1 LSRRAAAA
9 LAAAAAATALLLA
22 GCGAH
27 HNPEELRLERS
38 HLAWAVR
45 ELRLAAGPIAREVA
59 AAKAAWPLVAGG
71 LHNSTPGEVESRVSR
86 AAALARQVPTP
97 AIVRYVHEL
106 TGPATGIVGLIESF
120 TNLVAPG
127 WQVTAFTVHAL
138 RHGPARVAR
147 FMDANAA
154 VYLYAIYDSH
164 FNLGQ
169 IGKSVADAYERLGGP
184 SAFGGSLTLA
194 QVDAVV
200 RAYSPAADRLSP
212 HPPPQLEI

>member
-9 LAAAAAATALLLA
+9 GVAAAALLLA

-45 ELRLAAGPIAREVA
+45 ELRVASGPIAREVA
-59 AAKAAWPLVAGG
+59 AAKDAWPLIAGG
-71 LHNSTPGEVESRVSR
+71 LHNSTPAEVQSRVSR
-86 AAALARQVPTP
+86 AAALAREVPTP

-106 TGPATGIVGLIESF
+106 TGPAAGIVTLIESF
-120 TNLVAPG
+120 TNLVGPG

-138 RHGPARVAR
+138 RHGPTRVAR
-147 FMDANAA
+147 FMNANAA

-169 IGKSVADAYERLGGP
+169 IGKSVAEGYEKLGGR
-184 SAFGGSLTLA
+184 SAFGRSLTPA
-194 QVDAVV
+194 QVLAVV
-200 RAYSPAADRLSP
+200 RAYSPEADRLSP